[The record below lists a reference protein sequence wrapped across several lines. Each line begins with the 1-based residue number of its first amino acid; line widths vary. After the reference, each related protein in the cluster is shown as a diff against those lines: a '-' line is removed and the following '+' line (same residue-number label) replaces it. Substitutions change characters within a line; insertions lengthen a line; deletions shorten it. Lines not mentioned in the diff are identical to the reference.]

1 MIRKA
6 TIKDIDSILNITK
19 ACAKHMINKQIY
31 QWNEHY
37 PNKKAFENDVWR
49 DDLFVIESNSELIGC
64 ITISTFMDH
73 EYAPVRWLTPN
84 ENNLYI
90 HRLAVYPKFQGK
102 GYAQKLMD
110 YAENYAKTNSFASVR
125 LDTFSKNEKNQKFY
139 EVRGYQRLGNIMF
152 PKQSNYPFYCY
163 ELVL

>member
-1 MIRKA
+1 MIRKG
-6 TIKDIDSILNITK
+6 TIEDIDAILNITK
-19 ACAKHMINKQIY
+19 LCAAHMINKQIY

-37 PNKKAFENDVWR
+37 PNKSVFENDVLR
-49 DDLFVIESNSELIGC
+49 KELVVIETNSGLIGC
-64 ITISTFMDH
+64 IAISTFMDD
-73 EYAPVRWLTPN
+73 EYVPVSWLTPN

-90 HRLAVYPKFQGK
+90 HRLAVNPKFQGK

-125 LDTFSKNEKNQKFY
+125 LDTFSKNERNQKFY
-139 EVRGYQRLGNIMF
+139 EARGYQRLGNIMF

>member
-1 MIRKA
+1 MIRKG
-6 TIKDIDSILNITK
+6 TIKDIDAILNITK
-19 ACAKHMINKQIY
+19 ACATHMINKQIY

-37 PNKKAFENDVWR
+37 PNKSGFENDIKRKELV
-49 DDLFVIESNSELIGC
+49 VIEINFELIGC
-64 ITISTFMDH
+64 ITISTYMDD
-73 EYAPVRWLTPN
+73 EYMPVSWLTPN

-90 HRLAVYPKFQGK
+90 HRLAIHPKFQGK

-110 YAENYAKTNSFASVR
+110 YAENYAKTNSFASIR
-125 LDTFSKNEKNQKFY
+125 LDTFSKNERNQKFY
-139 EVRGYQRLGNIMF
+139 EARGYQRLGNIMF

>member
-1 MIRKA
+1 MIRKG
-6 TIKDIDSILNITK
+6 TIEDIDAILNITK
-19 ACAKHMINKQIY
+19 LCAAHMINKQIY

-37 PNKKAFENDVWR
+37 PNKSVFENDVLR
-49 DDLFVIESNSELIGC
+49 KELVVIETNSGLIGC
-64 ITISTFMDH
+64 IAISTFMDD
-73 EYAPVRWLTPN
+73 EYVPVSWLTPN

-90 HRLAVYPKFQGK
+90 HRLAIHPEFQGK

-125 LDTFSKNEKNQKFY
+125 LDTFSKNERNQKFY
-139 EVRGYQRLGNIMF
+139 EARGYQRLGNIMF